1 MASITYIDG
10 DWHDGNV
17 PVIGATSHAIWLG
30 SIVFDGARAFESV
43 TPDLDRHCE
52 RVVNSAC
59 NLHLKSPLTAGEI
72 MEIGLNGVR
81 RFGPD
86 AEVYIRPM
94 LYADAGTGLLAP
106 DPDSTRFVLT
116 VFDAPMPTGEGFSTC
131 LSPFRRPNSE
141 TAPTDAKASC
151 HYPNSSRAIVDAR
164 NRGFQNPVM
173 RDSMGHVAEFATA
186 NIWIGKDGV
195 AVTPIP
201 NDSFLNGITRQRL
214 IALMRADGIE
224 VQERTVQV
232 AELHDVDEIF
242 NSGNYGK
249 VQPVTWFED
258 RKLQPGPDLPPGAR
272 VVLGFRTFGLK
283 IAHGQCWTLLKLKQ
297 SNYRA

>member
-1 MASITYIDG
+1 MTALTFIDG

-30 SIVFDGARAFESV
+30 SIVFDGARAFENV
-43 TPDLDRHCE
+43 TPDLDRHCL
-52 RVVNSAC
+52 RVVNSARS
-59 NLHLKSPLTAGEI
+59 LHLESPLTAGEI
-72 MEIGLNGVR
+72 MEIGLDGVR

-94 LYADAGTGLLAP
+94 LYADAGSGLLAP
-106 DPDSTRFVLT
+106 DPASTRFVLT
-116 VFDAPMPTGEGFSTC
+116 VFDAPMPDGEGFSAC

-151 HYPNSSRAIVDAR
+151 HYPNSSRAIIDAR
-164 NRGFQNPVM
+164 DRGFQNPVM
-173 RDSMGHVAEFATA
+173 CDSMGHVAEFATA
-186 NIWIGKDGV
+186 NIWIVKDGV
-195 AVTPIP
+195 AITPIP

-214 IALMRADGIE
+214 ITLMRDDGIE

-232 AELHDVDEIF
+232 AELHHADEIF

-249 VQPVTWFED
+249 VQPVTRFED
-258 RKLQPGPDLPPGAR
+258 RKLQPGPIYRRAR
-272 VVLGFRTFGLK
+272 ELYWDF
-283 IAHGQCWTLLKLKQ
+283 AHSG
-297 SNYRA
+297 

>member
-10 DWHDGNV
+10 DWHEGNV

-30 SIVFDGARAFESV
+30 SIAFDGARAFENV

-52 RVVNSAC
+52 RVINSARS
-59 NLHLKSPLTAGEI
+59 LHLQSPLTAGEI
-72 MEIGLNGVR
+72 MEIGLDGVR

-94 LYADAGTGLLAP
+94 LYADAGVGLLAP
-106 DPDSTRFVLT
+106 DPESTRFVLT
-116 VFDAPMPTGEGFSTC
+116 VFDAPMPDGGGFSSC
-131 LSPFRRPNSE
+131 LSPFRRPTAE

-173 RDSMGHVAEFATA
+173 CDAMGHVAEFATA
-186 NIWIGKDGV
+186 NIWIAKDGV
-195 AVTPIP
+195 AITPVP
-201 NDSFLNGITRQRL
+201 NESFLNGITRQRL
-214 IALMRADGIE
+214 IKLMRDDGIE
-224 VQERTVQV
+224 VQERTMQV
-232 AELHDVDEIF
+232 SELLDADEIF

-249 VQPVTWFED
+249 VQPVTRFED
-258 RKLQPGPDLPPGAR
+258 RKLQPGPIYRRAR
-272 VVLGFRTFGLK
+272 ELYWDF
-283 IAHGQCWTLLKLKQ
+283 AHSG
-297 SNYRA
+297 

>member
-10 DWHDGNV
+10 DWHEGNV

-30 SIVFDGARAFESV
+30 SIAFDGARAFENV

-52 RVVNSAC
+52 RVVNSARS
-59 NLHLKSPLTAGEI
+59 LHLESPLTAGEI
-72 MEIGLNGVR
+72 MEIGLDGVR

-94 LYADAGTGLLAP
+94 LYADAGVGLLAP
-106 DPDSTRFVLT
+106 DPESTRFVLT
-116 VFDAPMPTGEGFSTC
+116 VFDAPMPDGAGFSSC
-131 LSPFRRPNSE
+131 LSPFRRPTAE

-173 RDSMGHVAEFATA
+173 CDAMGHVAEFATA
-186 NIWIGKDGV
+186 NIWIAKDGV
-195 AVTPIP
+195 AITPVP
-201 NDSFLNGITRQRL
+201 NESFLNGITRQRL
-214 IALMRADGIE
+214 IKLMRDDGIE

-232 AELHDVDEIF
+232 SELLEADEIF

-249 VQPVTWFED
+249 VQPVTRFED
-258 RKLQPGPDLPPGAR
+258 RKLQPGPIYRRAR
-272 VVLGFRTFGLK
+272 ELYWDF
-283 IAHGQCWTLLKLKQ
+283 AHSG
-297 SNYRA
+297 